1 MNMPLEYPNFGI
13 KMNFPIWH
21 FMTMTTFK
29 SPFAYF
35 SALDVV
41 PEVPIDS
48 LQLGLRQC
56 GPDVGDLVEPQ
67 VKRLEAG
74 LGVLKVVLLFGFA
87 VIQPNAEKHKS

>member
-1 MNMPLEYPNFGI
+1 MPLEYPNFGI
-13 KMNFPIWH
+13 ITNFPIWA
-21 FMTMTTFK
+21 FYDDDVIYE
-29 SPFAYF
+29 PRAAYF
-35 SALDVV
+35 SSLDVV
-41 PEVPIDS
+41 PGVPIDS